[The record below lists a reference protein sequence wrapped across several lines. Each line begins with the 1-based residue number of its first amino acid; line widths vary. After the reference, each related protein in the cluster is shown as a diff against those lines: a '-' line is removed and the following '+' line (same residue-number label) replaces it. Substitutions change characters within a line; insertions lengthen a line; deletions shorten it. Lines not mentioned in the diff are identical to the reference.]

1 MKQEGKS
8 THPLDALLK
17 AIVDEERQVLGRL
30 GIEVDEVLEVRRDHL
45 LEEAVVA
52 ERLVQEMIEAVLQV
66 QEAL

>member
-52 ERLVQEMIEAVLQV
+52 ERLVQEMIEAVFQI